1 MESNPPISDLETFK
15 TIKRNVK
22 LVLKATKRRY
32 SELKEMISSS
42 LPPIIS
48 GETSVTST
56 NIEAFLDTSKVYAAA
71 IEFLS
76 KKIAVRLLAALCHYE
91 YEKKIV
97 KTNRRLPE
105 ADRKDIILEEIRT
118 MENLYLAIHTNNY
131 LSNIKKHRT
140 TLKAMI
146 DDCNDAFH
154 ERFIDTSILTHYVPT
169 SWKSIVSEQSIPDIS
184 TPSGASLTLIS
195 QGSELS
201 STMQTSSVAVDLD
214 EEEEFEEL
222 E

>member
-1 MESNPPISDLETFK
+1 MESNPPISGLDSFK
-15 TIKRNVK
+15 TINRNVK

-48 GETSVTST
+48 GETSVTAT

-91 YEKKIV
+91 NDGKFG
-97 KTNRRLPE
+97 
-105 ADRKDIILEEIRT
+105 AIISEWPDYKLLEFYT
-118 MENLYLAIHTNNY
+118 KYLAIHTNNY

-154 ERFIDTSILTHYVPT
+154 ERFVDTTILTHYVPT

-201 STMQTSSVAVDLD
+201 ATMQTSSVVVDLD
-214 EEEEFEEL
+214 EEEEFEDL